1 MRLPSPLVIRHALQ
15 RLAQACHLLVKF
27 PQQLFFL
34 RHECAPYL
42 LVSASTPGSFLPS
55 RNSSEAP
62 PPVEMCV
69 ILSATP
75 ACFTALTLSPPP
87 TMEVAPA
94 LSVTACAIAVVPL
107 ANCGNS
113 NTPIGPFHTM
123 VRAREISSANFS
135 TDFGPM
141 SSAIM
146 SAGIGSPS
154 PMLRAFAAASNLAA
168 TT

>member
-75 ACFTALTLSPPP
+75 EAWIAATESPPP
-87 TMEVAPA
+87 TIEVALEFSA
-94 LSVTACAIAVVPL
+94 TAWAMCIVPW
-107 ANCGNS
+107 AKGAS
-113 NTPIGPFHTM
+113 SKTPMGPFHTM
-123 VRAREISSANFS
+123 V
-135 TDFGPM
+135 D
-141 SSAIM
+141 
-146 SAGIGSPS
+146 
-154 PMLRAFAAASNLAA
+154 
-168 TT
+168 